1 MYVVFN
7 FSIIY
12 IYFLVWNK
20 TGSGKRKKGKRKK
33 REWWTEMSKTVQL
46 SKKGQISGQS
56 LPFEEVLRSGKDSS
70 GEF

>member
-12 IYFLVWNK
+12 IFLVWNK
-20 TGSGKRKKGKRKK
+20 TGSGKRKKEKK
-33 REWWTEMSKTVQL
+33 GNDGPKCQKTVQL